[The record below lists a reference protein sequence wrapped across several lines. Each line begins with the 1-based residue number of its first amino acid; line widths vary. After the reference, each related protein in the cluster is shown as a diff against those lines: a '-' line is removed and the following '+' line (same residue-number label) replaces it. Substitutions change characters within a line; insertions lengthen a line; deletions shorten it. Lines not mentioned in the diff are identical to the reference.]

1 MTTFPIHNPVIP
13 QTPKMEEAPAF
24 LSQTL
29 TNILT
34 IVFIS
39 AGVTFFFMFAV
50 GGIRWITSGGDK
62 EKVEAAKKQISSAII
77 GLVLIFLIFA
87 VVNLIETFFG
97 VNLFNFSLPRLIQPD
112 QSQPTFPIYNL

>member
-1 MTTFPIHNPVIP
+1 MTTFQIHNPVIP
-13 QTPKMEEAPAF
+13 QTPKMEEAPTF

-34 IVFIS
+34 IMFIG

-50 GGIRWITSGGDK
+50 GGIKWIISGGDK
-62 EKVEAAKKQISSAII
+62 EKIEAAKKQISSAII

-87 VVNLIETFFG
+87 VVNLIEIFFG

-112 QSQPTFPIYNL
+112 

>member
-1 MTTFPIHNPVIP
+1 MTTFQIHNPVIP
-13 QTPKMEEAPAF
+13 KTPKMEEAPAF

-34 IVFIS
+34 IIFIS

-50 GGIRWITSGGDK
+50 GGIKWIISGGDK
-62 EKVEAAKKQISSAII
+62 EKIEAAKKQISSAII

-87 VVNLIETFFG
+87 VVNLIEIFFG

-112 QSQPTFPIYNL
+112 